1 MQGTPINW
9 DISPGNTSV
18 LLHPLYQ
25 KWATT
30 PIDMITADLP
40 ILQADLGFIIPTQ
53 ENAPI
58 IAYLSWLVR
67 LTRLRA

>member
-25 KWATT
+25 KYATT
-30 PIDMITADLP
+30 PISEITAAAPVLKT
-40 ILQADLGFIIPTQ
+40 DLGLVIPTQ

-67 LTRLRA
+67 LTQLRA